1 VVPSLEERKVPSPED
16 EVRFWSLL
24 EAAWAVFGPAVR
36 EARQELVT
44 RRAGTRADT
53 SALQEALPVFLDTL
67 AVRCRHLTSAELT
80 SLDRV
85 AERKLWE
92 IDRADVYAV
101 IGGSQDGFLYA
112 RGFIVAMGREFYDAV
127 ADDPEMGPPAV
138 ECEEV
143 CHFFP
148 AAECEEICYFF
159 AHLHNDRFERYPQ
172 TGSGISR
179 ESGENMVGWI
189 A

>member
-1 VVPSLEERKVPSPED
+1 VVPSPEERKVPAPED
-16 EVRFWSLL
+16 EARFWSLI
-24 EAAWAVFGPAVR
+24 ESAWAVFGPGVR

-44 RRAGTRADT
+44 RRPGTWADT

-92 IDRADVYAV
+92 IDRADVCAV
-101 IGGSQDGFLYA
+101 TGDDSEDGFLYA
-112 RGFIVAMGREFYDAV
+112 RGFVVAMGREFYDAV
-127 ADDPEMGPPAV
+127 ADDPEMAGTGAR
-138 ECEEV
+138 
-143 CHFFP
+143 
-148 AAECEEICYFF
+148 AAECEGMCYFF
-159 AHLHNDRFERYPQ
+159 AHLHEARFGNWPK

-179 ESGENMVGWI
+179 ESCENMVGWI